1 MRLHR
6 ASRHRTAQDDGQGP
20 RAREPRADPGPED
33 PRARQAR
40 LTRRRHRF
48 VIGVLPALLA
58 LALSLWLAAVWG
70 WTFAGHRAA
79 IAKDSA
85 HAVRYYRTVERLNP
99 WFEQWRVR
107 YNLGTAELVD
117 DQVDAAV
124 KDLERALK
132 VVPRAPRRCRWPS
145 RTARSAWYGA
155 TWRWR
160 TSCWPPRRKRPA
172 TPPPWRSR
180 SRPPS
185 RRSTTA
191 PCPRARTAATPR
203 RIPVPV
209 RTPAPA
215 RIPPRARIRAPARAR
230 ALRRLRLPVPAR
242 RPPPGPVGRPS
253 TRACRPVTPSSPA
266 GAEPGAPGRPP
277 PTAAEVR
284 GQLVRSRGR
293 RAQAT
298 WATGQR
304 APAGG
309 TGVAGSSTCEG
320 GTVGTA
326 WSGTAAPTARRTK
339 VSRAA
344 R

>member
-6 ASRHRTAQDDGQGP
+6 ASRHRTAQDDGQEP

-132 VVPRAPRRCRWPS
+132 VVPRAPRKTGTTSDGTQVQVAKPDSPECLVRGNLAVAHVLLAAKAQEAGDSAAVEEQKQAAVTALDDCSMPS
-145 RTARSAWYGA
+145 GQDGSDSTPDPSTSPDPSASPDPTASPDPSASPSPDPSASPNPSASPDPSASPSPGS
-155 TWRWR
+155 
-160 TSCWPPRRKRPA
+160 TS
-172 TPPPWRSR
+172 TPSA
-180 SRPPS
+180 SASPS
-185 RRSTTA
+185 
-191 PCPRARTAATPR
+191 PTPR
-203 RIPVPV
+203 PGGP
-209 RTPAPA
+209 TLD
-215 RIPPRARIRAPARAR
+215 PRLQTRNPQQ
-230 ALRRLRLPVPAR
+230 PGGGGAR
-242 RPPPGPVGRPS
+242 RP
-253 TRACRPVTPSSPA
+253 
-266 GAEPGAPGRPP
+266 
-277 PTAAEVR
+277 
-284 GQLVRSRGR
+284 
-293 RAQAT
+293 
-298 WATGQR
+298 W
-304 APAGG
+304 
-309 TGVAGSSTCEG
+309 
-320 GTVGTA
+320 
-326 WSGTAAPTARRTK
+326 
-339 VSRAA
+339 
-344 R
+344 